1 MENNLTV
8 VILAAGM
15 GTRLGNLMKDTPK
28 ALAMVCGRPII
39 EYSIAFARALNPEK
53 IVVVGGFQFDKLK
66 EAVASID
73 TDVAL
78 VENAEY
84 ATTGPLASLA
94 EAQGEIA
101 GGLVT
106 YNADYIYDKSLA
118 GNIKDHLGGR
128 VKVFGTS
135 HASDEIQQDMRVQV
149 DEHNTVINMSKDMDD
164 YTYYFNS
171 MWYCPEGQVAAFFER
186 ARSVLGNDN
195 KQKASVERGIL
206 EYSSG
211 SGRIIEMADLGPV
224 RWVEIDTKEEL
235 SRAAGFIERN
245 FKDSNYF
252 VPKGS
257 SINPRESNINKHI
270 LRKCKRLFWND
281 PKKILLYPI
290 IKRVFPYTLA
300 GYRVLGQVCDA
311 VDHIEKSSIPGAIVE
326 MGCWNGGL
334 GALAAGRVKQH
345 GKTRL
350 VWQFDSFEGLPEF
363 SKADKDKAIS
373 KGVPFSDDNLG
384 NRTATGVFKGEYEKA
399 QEIRQKLGVED
410 IVHIVKGWFQD
421 TVPQMKQKV
430 GDIAL
435 LFVDADIYESTK
447 YCLDEL
453 YDLVVPGGMVI
464 LDDYETWTGARKA
477 IYEFFME
484 REVYPSIRYYPYGGR
499 PFFIKQ

>member
-1 MENNLTV
+1 MKNNLTV

-15 GTRLGNLMKDTPK
+15 GSRLGNLTKNNPK
-28 ALAMVCGRPII
+28 ALAMVCGRPMI
-39 EYSIAFARALNPEK
+39 EYSIAFARALNSDK
-53 IVVVGGFQFDKLK
+53 IVVVGGYQFDNLK

-73 TDVAL
+73 KDVVL

-84 ATTGPLASLA
+84 ATTGPLASLTKA
-94 EAQGEIA
+94 RDEIA
-101 GGLVT
+101 GGFIT
-106 YNADYIYDKSLA
+106 YNADYIYDKSII
-118 GNIKDHLGGR
+118 GDIKEHLGSQ

-135 HASDEIQQDMRVQV
+135 HASDEIQLDMMVQV
-149 DEHNTVINMSKDMDD
+149 DESNNVVNMSKDLDD

-171 MWYCPEGQVAAFFER
+171 MWYCPGGQVAAFFE
-186 ARSVLGNDN
+186 STDDVLNKDN
-195 KQKASVERGIL
+195 NQKASVERGIL
-206 EYSSG
+206 EYASG
-211 SGRIIEMADLGPV
+211 SGSPATMVDLGPV
-224 RWVEIDTKEEL
+224 CWIEIDTKEEL

-245 FKDSNYF
+245 FKDSYYF

-300 GYRVLGQVCDA
+300 GYRVLGQVVDA
-311 VDHIEKSSIPGAIVE
+311 VDHIEAQNIDGAVVE

-334 GALAAGRVKQH
+334 GSLAAWRIAKYG
-345 GKTRL
+345 GTRS

-363 SKADKDKAIS
+363 SEADKDKAIS
-373 KGVPFSDDNLG
+373 KGVPFSDGHLG
-384 NRTATGVFKGEYEKA
+384 TRTATGVFKGEYEKA
-399 QEIRQKLGVED
+399 REISRQLGVD
-410 IVHIVKGWFQD
+410 DKVVIVNGWFQD
-421 TVPQMKQKV
+421 TVPQVKHKI
-430 GDIAL
+430 GKIAL

-453 YDLVVPGGMVI
+453 YDIVVPGGMII
-464 LDDYETWTGARKA
+464 LDDYETWTGSRQAV
-477 IYEFFME
+477 YEFFVE
-484 REVYPSIRYYPYGGR
+484 RKVYPSIRYYPHGGR

>member
-1 MENNLTV
+1 MENKFTA

-15 GTRLGNLMKDTPK
+15 GTRLGDLTKDQPK
-28 ALAMVCGRPII
+28 ALTMVCGRPII

-73 TDVAL
+73 RDVVL

-84 ATTGPLASLA
+84 ATTEPLASLA
-94 EAQGEIA
+94 KARDEIV
-101 GGLVT
+101 GGCIT
-106 YNADYIYDKSLA
+106 YNGDYIYDKSIA
-118 GNIKDHLGGR
+118 GTVKEHLDDR
-128 VKVFGTS
+128 IKVFGTS
-135 HASDEIQQDMRVQV
+135 HESDEMQLDMMVRV
-149 DEHNTVINMSKDMDD
+149 DERNTVINMSKGLDTHD
-164 YTYYFNS
+164 YYFNS
-171 MWYCPEGQVAAFFER
+171 MWYCPEGQVAAFFEKVDD
-186 ARSVLGNDN
+186 VLKKDN
-195 KQKASVERGIL
+195 NQKASVERGIL
-206 EYSSG
+206 EYVSG
-211 SGRIIEMADLGPV
+211 GNNPATMVDLGPV
-224 RWVEIDTKEEL
+224 RWIEIDTKEEL

-245 FKDSNYF
+245 FKDNNYF

-270 LRKCKRLFWND
+270 LRKCRRLFWND

-290 IKRVFPYTLA
+290 IKKVFPYTLA

-311 VDHIEKSSIPGAIVE
+311 VDHIEKKGIPGSIVE
-326 MGCWNGGL
+326 MGCWNGGM
-334 GALAAGRVKQH
+334 GALMAWRVKQH
-345 GKTRL
+345 GKTRR

-363 SKADKDKAIS
+363 STADKDKAIQ
-373 KGVPFSDDNLG
+373 KGVPFSDEHLG
-384 NRTATGVFKGEYEKA
+384 KRSTTGVFKGEYKKA
-399 QEIRQKLGVED
+399 QEITHSLGVDD
-410 IVHIVKGWFQD
+410 IVSIEKGWFQD
-421 TVPQMKQKV
+421 TVPEAKRKI

-477 IYEFFME
+477 VYEFFTE
-484 REVYPSIRYYPYGGR
+484 REVYPSIRYYPHGGR
-499 PFFIKQ
+499 PFFIK